1 MPENVLP
8 GLNETLAHAMS
19 QSSRVIASMLDLEQ
33 AGLGVKQARAPML
46 PNASISA
53 GFGETYN
60 RYNYQSYIASNGVA
74 QAARTSTGLQQML
87 TYNGGISQPI
97 YHWGALKK
105 GYQSAQLQRAIATR
119 NVAEIRRALAIDI
132 RRAYFNLI
140 SAANGLES
148 DKVSLANL
156 EKEKIFLK
164 QQAADGFITQ
174 STANSADV
182 QIKNFKL
189 QMQRSL
195 NNFDSLWLA
204 YCNLTGS
211 DRAGPIPIF
220 PKEIPAIK
228 HDISALLQSM
238 SSTPTFE
245 DPVSLLN
252 ADDSIHAERLSY
264 EITSTRLRPKL
275 GLSLN
280 ASQGYNTPNNAEL
293 YGAPYV
299 LTSYG
304 ASVTV
309 NWSIF
314 DGYST
319 QAAKQSSLIRLRQLR
334 TARDQTER
342 DFKETLKNCVMNLR
356 FNWES
361 LQTTE
366 LNLSS
371 YRGTAD
377 VSKADF
383 EAGFVPKKTWDD
395 AKIVAENAL
404 QSANNARAD
413 YYMQIVN
420 YLSLRGKDP
429 AVNPAVGKKTFDAAK
444 N

>member
-1 MPENVLP
+1 
-8 GLNETLAHAMS
+8 
-19 QSSRVIASMLDLEQ
+19 
-33 AGLGVKQARAPML
+33 
-46 PNASISA
+46 
-53 GFGETYN
+53 
-60 RYNYQSYIASNGVA
+60 
-74 QAARTSTGLQQML
+74 
-87 TYNGGISQPI
+87 
-97 YHWGALKK
+97 
-105 GYQSAQLQRAIATR
+105 
-119 NVAEIRRALAIDI
+119 
-132 RRAYFNLI
+132 
-140 SAANGLES
+140 
-148 DKVSLANL
+148 
-156 EKEKIFLK
+156 
-164 QQAADGFITQ
+164 
-174 STANSADV
+174 
-182 QIKNFKL
+182 
-189 QMQRSL
+189 
-195 NNFDSLWLA
+195 LA

-211 DRAGPIPIF
+211 DRASPIPVF

-304 ASVTV
+304 ASITV

-334 TARDQTER
+334 NSRDQTER
-342 DFKETLKNCVMNLR
+342 DFKENLKSYVANLR

-361 LQTTE
+361 LQTAE
-366 LNLSS
+366 LNFSG
-371 YRGTAD
+371 YRSTAD
-377 VSKADF
+377 LYKADY
-383 EAGFVPKKTWDD
+383 EAGLAPKKTWDD
-395 AKIVAENAL
+395 AKIVADNAL
-404 QSANNARAD
+404 QGVNNVRAD

-429 AVNPAVGKKTFDAAK
+429 AVNPATDKKTFDAAK